1 MASSGGKDKSR
12 KGSSGRSY
20 RSKTGLT
27 IQPKNMRGRKPSSN
41 RWLTRQLNDPFVAEA
56 QKRGFRSRAALKLEQ
71 MDDKFGFLFPHAAVV
86 DLGCAPG
93 GWLQIVS
100 QRCRIE
106 KGQGKLVGIDILE
119 TDPVPGVT
127 IFQGDITD
135 DAELDRITDA
145 IGGQADIV
153 LSDMAAATTGHRQT
167 DHLRTMALLE
177 IALDFAESILTPGG
191 VFLAKAF
198 RGGAD
203 GQFMSS
209 LNSRFDKV
217 RYVKPAASRAESV
230 ETYLLATG
238 YRRPESKLDEL
249 TE

>member
-1 MASSGGKDKSR
+1 MASSGNKGGGK
-12 KGSSGRSY
+12 KGPSGRSY

-27 IQPKNMRGRKPSSN
+27 IQPKNMRARKPSSN

-71 MDDKFGFLFPHAAVV
+71 MDDKFNFLYPHAAVV

-93 GWLQIVS
+93 GWLQVVS
-100 QRCRIE
+100 KRC
-106 KGQGKLVGIDILE
+106 KLDAGQAKLVGIDILE
-119 TDPVPGVT
+119 TDPVPGVV
-127 IFQGDITD
+127 IFTGDITD

-145 IGGQADIV
+145 IGGKADIV

-177 IALDFAESILTPGG
+177 IALDFAESILTDGG

-203 GQFMSS
+203 GQFMTE
-209 LNSRFDKV
+209 LNKRFDKV

-238 YRRPESKLDEL
+238 YRRPEADDQDVD
-249 TE
+249 